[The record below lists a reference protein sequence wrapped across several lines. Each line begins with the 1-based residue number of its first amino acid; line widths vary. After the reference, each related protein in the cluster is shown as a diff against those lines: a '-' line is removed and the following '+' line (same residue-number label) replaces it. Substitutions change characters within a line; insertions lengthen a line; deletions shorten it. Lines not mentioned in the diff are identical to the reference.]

1 MTHSKSRGL
10 QPAGFSPRKAE
21 NRRLYRL
28 RKKAVFRKKSKAA
41 RGSLSYLA
49 PLSSYNIPVVIPLR
63 VLSLA
68 PKAPTTG
75 VILAID
81 YGKKRLG
88 LAISDEFRVTSRPY
102 ATWTRINR
110 RRDLARLREL
120 VRKEGVRRVVVG
132 LPLHLDG
139 TPSEISEEAK
149 SFAARV
155 EKALGLPVEMM
166 DERLS
171 TWEAR
176 EKHSAMTSKPRARR
190 GPSERTGN
198 RKKLFFDDIAAAII
212 LRDYLDRARG
222 RTGSGA

>member
-1 MTHSKSRGL
+1 V
-10 QPAGFSPRKAE
+10 A
-21 NRRLYRL
+21 
-28 RKKAVFRKKSKAA
+28 
-41 RGSLSYLA
+41 
-49 PLSSYNIPVVIPLR
+49 IPLR
-63 VLSLA
+63 ASSLA
-68 PKAPTTG
+68 TGPAATG

-88 LAISDEFRVTSRPY
+88 LALSDEFCVTSRPY

-120 VRKEGVRRVVVG
+120 VGQESVRRIVVG

-139 TPSEISEEAK
+139 TPSEMSEEAR

-171 TWEAR
+171 SWEAR
-176 EKHSAMTSKPRARR
+176 ETMAAGDSGKHAPRGSSGRSGTSKKSP
-190 GPSERTGN
+190 
-198 RKKLFFDDIAAAII
+198 LDDIAAAII
-212 LRDYLDRARG
+212 LRDYLDKARARP
-222 RTGSGA
+222 GSRA